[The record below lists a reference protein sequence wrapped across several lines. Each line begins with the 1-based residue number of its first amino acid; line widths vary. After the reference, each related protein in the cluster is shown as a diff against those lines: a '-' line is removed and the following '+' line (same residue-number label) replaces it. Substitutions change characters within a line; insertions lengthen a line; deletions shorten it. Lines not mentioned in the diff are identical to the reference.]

1 VTYQI
6 IYSSES
12 RKPLQSNDLEEILED
27 ARSRNGIEGIS
38 GALIY
43 ADRTFLQILEGDR
56 AKVEALMDRI
66 RSDARHENVTVL
78 REGEIPVAKFAGW
91 NMAYVGATPEQVA
104 RWSGIAVST
113 KTTDEVYDDLQRTA
127 RFAEDILALLGPEK
141 PQ

>member
-1 VTYQI
+1 
-6 IYSSES
+6 
-12 RKPLQSNDLEEILED
+12 LQSNDLEEILED
-27 ARSRNGIEGIS
+27 ARSRN

-104 RWSGIAVST
+104 QWSGIAVST

-141 PQ
+141 PGRPEQEAEAGPT